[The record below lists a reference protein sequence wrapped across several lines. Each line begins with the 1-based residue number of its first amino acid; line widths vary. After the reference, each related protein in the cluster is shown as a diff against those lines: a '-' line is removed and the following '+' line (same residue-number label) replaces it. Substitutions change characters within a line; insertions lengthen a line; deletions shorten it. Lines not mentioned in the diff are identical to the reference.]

1 MSSRYPNFAFSEELY
16 NAFVSELEKI
26 FGIIAR
32 DEIDGGL
39 SGARTASVLI
49 DGSGKVRIRMGRYIL
64 KVSLIEDAR
73 LEKEKHQMAKGS
85 PILHRHV
92 PELVASWSDPD
103 MGLTGILYQVA
114 GYGELTSTTFQN
126 NLDQNA
132 FQRTRMD
139 NLAKAVLRWNFEAI
153 PLDRTTDLLGCIRD
167 GLRMEQVES
176 LKTRLGEI
184 ADQVDQ
190 PRVDLNWLENA
201 TYYNPVYFLLKP
213 CVYPSL
219 EHIRY
224 SIPQGM
230 LHRDLHPGNVIIPTS
245 DQAGGTFH
253 LIDFGTSRP
262 GNAFFDLAYLE
273 ITMLFNSFNG
283 FHSITDLKNWWQ
295 LEKYL
300 TTKPLPP
307 LGRFGGEGLSRVLPI
322 RRALVNRVKHDGFH
336 DDYWIAYLAA
346 SVEAGLELARKL
358 RREPYRQ
365 RMAFLTAISRF
376 HRLVELLKIADADL
390 QKALETVPGTLT
402 TIHKPGEEAPAS
414 TRSSAEE
421 RTAIDLPANL
431 APALLQKRAKFEL
444 VWPGEINRRTALY
457 DPWMIV
463 EGTYNSLTG
472 DNDQGVLLLGERKF
486 GKTSFFNCV
495 AHHFPRNEGIFKTI
509 RVDTLN
515 VTHSLQ
521 SFAGQ
526 ILIRMHHH
534 TSLPLPPEVEGH
546 EFDVETF
553 FSACEAVVEKKPELR
568 FVIFVDELDSTLT
581 HATSQ
586 EDATS
591 IMQLLDR
598 LLTDPYLPVRLL
610 LTASNTEILRSYQ
623 GGTDLADNVGI
634 RKIPL
639 CSVQEMEDLIEH
651 FDMPVPLNFE
661 SEALNR
667 IFSYSGGQIY
677 LVKLVVSACLAQAS
691 GMGGTKRITARLID
705 NLMHAVIEP
714 HSSSFSEA
722 SNFHE
727 TVFPTMDNI
736 YERHFSNQEQQFMRL
751 LTEAGGTLRTSSPQ
765 VSQEHLAQV
774 ANTLYR
780 RGYVNKTRVGEED
793 EFSWRIGIWKLFVE
807 NRFELNHHKSQELQ
821 P

>member
-1 MSSRYPNFAFSEELY
+1 MISKYTNYAFNQELY
-16 NAFVSELEKI
+16 DAFVTNLEKV

-32 DEIDGGL
+32 DEINGGL
-39 SGARTASVLI
+39 SGARTSSVLI
-49 DGSGKVRIRMGRYIL
+49 NGSGKIRIRMGRYIL

-73 LEKEKHQMAKGS
+73 LEKEKHEMAKGS
-85 PILHRHV
+85 SILHRHV

-103 MGLTGILYQVA
+103 MGLTGILYQIA

-132 FQRTRMD
+132 FQRTRID
-139 NLAKAVLRWNFEAI
+139 NLAKAVLRWNFESH
-153 PLDRTTDLLGCIRD
+153 PLVRTMDLLGCIRD
-167 GLRMEQVES
+167 GLRMDFVES

-184 ADQVDQ
+184 VEHIDQ
-190 PRVDLNWLENA
+190 PRIDLHWLENT
-201 TYYNPVYFLLKP
+201 TYYNPMYFLLKP
-213 CVYPSL
+213 GVCPSL

-224 SIPQGM
+224 SIPCGM
-230 LHRDLHPGNVIIPTS
+230 LHRDLHPGNVIIPTP

-273 ITMLFNSFNG
+273 ITLLFNSFNG
-283 FHSITDLKNWWQ
+283 FHSIVDLKNWWQ

-300 TTKPLPP
+300 ITRPLPI
-307 LGRFGGEGLSRVLPI
+307 LARFGGEGLGRVLPI
-322 RRALVNRVKHDGFH
+322 RRALANRIKHDGAH

-365 RMAFLTAISRF
+365 RMAFLTAVSRF
-376 HRLVELLKIADADL
+376 HHLVELLKIADVEL
-390 QKALETVPGTLT
+390 QQALETSSGALAI
-402 TIHKPGEEAPAS
+402 IHRPGEEAPAS
-414 TRSSAEE
+414 TRSDAEE
-421 RTAIDLPANL
+421 RTSVDLPANF

-444 VWPGEINRRTALY
+444 VWPGEINRRTALF

-495 AHHFPRNEGIFKTI
+495 ANLFPRNEGIFKTI

-515 VTHSLQ
+515 VHHSVQ

-526 ILIRMHHH
+526 LLTRMHHRAG
-534 TSLPLPPEVEGH
+534 LPMPPEVEGH

-553 FSACEAVVEKKPELR
+553 FSACEAVVEEKPDLR
-568 FVIFVDELDSTLT
+568 FVIFVDELDSALIN
-581 HATSQ
+581 AVSQ
-586 EDATS
+586 EEAAT
-591 IMQLLDR
+591 ILQLLER
-598 LLTDPYLPVRLL
+598 LLTDPYLPIRLL
-610 LTASNTEILRSYQ
+610 FTASNTDILRSYQ
-623 GGTDLADNVGI
+623 GGVDFVDNVGI

-639 CSVQEMEDLIEH
+639 CSAQEMEDLIQR
-651 FDMPVPLNFE
+651 FDMPVPLTFE
-661 SEALNR
+661 PEALSC
-667 IFSYSGGQIY
+667 IFAYSGGQIY

-691 GMGGTKRITARLID
+691 GIGGTKRITDRLVD
-705 NLMHAVIEP
+705 DLMHAVIEP

-727 TVFPTMDNI
+727 TVFPTMRNI
-736 YERHFSNQEQQFMRL
+736 YERHFSDQEQQFMRL
-751 LTEAGGTLRTSSPQ
+751 LTEVGGVLQASSVQ
-765 VSQEHLAQV
+765 VSQEHLTQV

-780 RGYVNKTRVGEED
+780 RGYIDKIRVGEED
-793 EFSWRIGIWKLFVE
+793 EFTWRIGTWRLFIE
-807 NRFELNHHKSQELQ
+807 NRFQLNHHNSQQ
-821 P
+821 